1 MAKRREIRNSTAE
14 FLIFQA
20 EAKEQGVEVIYAD
33 ETIWCTQKAMA
44 VLFDVGI
51 PAISKHLTNVFETG
65 ELSEEATIS
74 KMETVQHEGNRDVKR
89 MVVMYKL
96 IRKFERSAAQHPPC
110 ITRLALLFFN
120 NLRRVGVL
128 ASLW

>member
-1 MAKRREIRNSTAE
+1 MLSDIHNLPSIK
-14 FLIFQA
+14 
-20 EAKEQGVEVIYAD
+20 

-74 KMETVQHEGNRDVKR
+74 KMETVVKR
-89 MVVMYKL
+89 VISIPHFLLRAWKL
-96 IRKFERSAAQHPPC
+96 WTQLRSYTASQRHKVFRC
-110 ITRLALLFFN
+110 
-120 NLRRVGVL
+120 VGVK
-128 ASLW
+128 

>member
-1 MAKRREIRNSTAE
+1 MLSDIHNLPSIK
-14 FLIFQA
+14 
-20 EAKEQGVEVIYAD
+20 

-96 IRKFERSAAQHPPC
+96 IRNLHAAEK
-110 ITRLALLFFN
+110 TRI
-120 NLRRVGVL
+120 
-128 ASLW
+128 